1 MGKMSTKQL
10 QIAEIAKRYCDVPL
24 SILHHYIDYEWLEWS
39 MSGLKAKASAG
50 VDGKL
55 LSDYQKDKH
64 ERLAE
69 LLSAFKSG
77 KYRAPPVKRVYIDK
91 GGGKRRPLG
100 IPTIEDKLLQNAVKN
115 VIEPVYELI
124 FHDFSF
130 GFRPHRS
137 QHDAIRRIWGE
148 INKNCVKY
156 ILDCDI
162 QDYFGSIDHGWL
174 REFLDKRVTDGVIR
188 RQIHKW
194 LKAGVFEDGLT
205 VKSKSGTPQGGII
218 SPLLSN
224 IYLHEVLDEWFCEI
238 KPMLK
243 GKCFLVRYADD
254 SVLGFEHKE
263 DAERVYK
270 VIFKRFAK
278 YGLTLHPDKTN
289 LIEFKR
295 RNKGNTF
302 DFLGFTFYWGV
313 SRKGNLV
320 LKHKTS
326 SKGFTKAVNK
336 FTAWMKVNRHTKI
349 KVLIAQ
355 INVKLRGH
363 YEYFGITFNS
373 RSINK
378 FYTTV
383 KRVIFKWLNRRGGKN
398 HNWIYF
404 TRLVDH
410 WLPLIKPKI
419 YHSYW

>member
-1 MGKMSTKQL
+1 M
-10 QIAEIAKRYCDVPL
+10 DWP
-24 SILHHYIDYEWLEWS
+24 
-39 MSGLKAKASAG
+39 
-50 VDGKL
+50 DG
-55 LSDYQKDKH
+55 Y
-64 ERLAE
+64 
-69 LLSAFKSG
+69 
-77 KYRAPPVKRVYIDK
+77 
-91 GGGKRRPLG
+91 
-100 IPTIEDKLLQNAVKN
+100 
-115 VIEPVYELI
+115 
-124 FHDFSF
+124 
-130 GFRPHRS
+130 
-137 QHDAIRRIWGE
+137 
-148 INKNCVKY
+148 VKY

-162 QDYFGSIDHGWL
+162 QDYFGSINHALL
-174 REFLDKRVTDGVIR
+174 REILDKRVTDGVLR

-194 LKAGVFEDGLT
+194 LKAGVFEDGQT
-205 VKSKSGTPQGGII
+205 FKSTSGTPQGGII

-254 SVLGFEHKE
+254 SVLGFEQKE

-278 YGLTLHPDKTN
+278 YGLMLHPEKTK

-295 RNKGNTF
+295 RKGGNTF
-302 DFLGFTFYWGV
+302 DFLSFTFYWGV

-326 SKGFTKAVNK
+326 SKGLTKAVNK
-336 FTAWMKVNRHTKI
+336 FTAWMKANRHTKI
-349 KVLIAQ
+349 KLLIAQ

-363 YEYFGITFNS
+363 YEYFGISFNS

-398 HNWIYF
+398 HNWVYF